1 MAPTRASISK
11 VSVFV
16 LVFLV
21 IMWPRQG
28 RGAPLGEQ
36 GEGDPLGEA
45 PPLLPP
51 GEKVAPSCGLQSTAL
66 GTCTREASFG
76 TCEAPALVPAGEAWE
91 PAYVAPIGGRWTW
104 FDDGAAG
111 IHKESLLHTQ
121 YATTPWTGNPMQC
134 ARTAC
139 MRSVRE
145 N

>member
-1 MAPTRASISK
+1 MAPTQASIAT

-21 IMWPRQG
+21 IVWPRQG
-28 RGAPLGEQ
+28 RGRPLGEF
-36 GEGDPLGEA
+36 
-45 PPLLPP
+45 LPP
-51 GEKVAPSCGLQSTAL
+51 GVTVAPYCELRNTAL
-66 GTCTREASFG
+66 GTCTREANFG

-91 PAYVAPIGGRWTW
+91 PAYLAPIGGRWTW
-104 FDDGAAG
+104 FDDGAEG
-111 IHKESLLHTQ
+111 IHAESLLHPE
-121 YATTPWTGNPMQC
+121 YATKPWTGNPMRC